1 VAAGGTRRFSVATRV
16 TGRRGFTVFGASTS
30 MFGSATA
37 PLSAEEGAVAAA
49 GACDGA
55 AACDGAGEVT
65 GAGAGVWARA

>member
-1 VAAGGTRRFSVATRV
+1 VAGGGTRRFSVATRV

-37 PLSAEEGAVAAA
+37 PLPLEDGAVAAA

-55 AACDGAGEVT
+55 GEVT
-65 GAGAGVWARA
+65 GAAVWARA